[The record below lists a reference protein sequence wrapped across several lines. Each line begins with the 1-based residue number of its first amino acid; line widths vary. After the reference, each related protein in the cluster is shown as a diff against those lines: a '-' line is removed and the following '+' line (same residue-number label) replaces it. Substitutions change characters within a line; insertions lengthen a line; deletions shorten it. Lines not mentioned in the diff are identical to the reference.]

1 MTAKTL
7 LQDNDE
13 LIKALLPSQL
23 LNISTIAEEC
33 KRLAESTEKKFTD
46 VILFIQEIL
55 EACLNSKQC
64 YEEERR
70 YISLKLEEAKMKK
83 ESSEQATK
91 LEKNNKELTEIL
103 VTMRSCEIKEI
114 DFQTTLKMLVKG
126 LDAMGRVKEQWEK
139 MVRFF
144 QMISSLIQ
152 TCLIYLEEFVSTAE
166 NIQKVAGYSSNAFVK
181 DMIYSQAFQVS
192 NITSLV
198 HMISGTY
205 MEVSSQY
212 VMDGVSSLGKLM
224 GLDPRDRVFGSE
236 RIKLADACR
245 AAQDGIYNLAL
256 MRKKE
261 FERSITMRVE
271 ELLAVLSPASDKEL
285 KEIKASVQSGMQ
297 ELTVE
302 EENPFY

>member
-126 LDAMGRVKEQWEK
+126 LDAMGRFESSINIK
-139 MVRFF
+139 M
-144 QMISSLIQ
+144 
-152 TCLIYLEEFVSTAE
+152 Y
-166 NIQKVAGYSSNAFVK
+166 G
-181 DMIYSQAFQVS
+181 
-192 NITSLV
+192 LV
-198 HMISGTY
+198 
-205 MEVSSQY
+205 
-212 VMDGVSSLGKLM
+212 VMMK
-224 GLDPRDRVFGSE
+224 P
-236 RIKLADACR
+236 
-245 AAQDGIYNLAL
+245 
-256 MRKKE
+256 
-261 FERSITMRVE
+261 
-271 ELLAVLSPASDKEL
+271 SPAQPSPAPSLSDCG
-285 KEIKASVQSGMQ
+285 AGAGMRQ
-297 ELTVE
+297 V
-302 EENPFY
+302 FRAK